1 MDGVKK
7 RIAQFKLE
15 NENLKGENE
24 ELQSVIEVL
33 EVEKKSAEA
42 YNMKLEKTIEEV
54 SRDMAP
60 LKHN

>member
-15 NENLKGENE
+15 KENLKGENE